1 MAKFVVV
8 DDVELERLN
17 MAGILRKA
25 GHTVIEAKDGI
36 EGVAAV
42 KANKP
47 DAVIMDIVMPNKD
60 GFAATKQLMM
70 DPETKGIPVV
80 IVSSKAQESDKFRA
94 QQLGAKGYLVKPAT
108 AAAVLPV
115 IKQILG

>member
-25 GHTVIEAKDGI
+25 GHTVIEAKNGDEGI
-36 EGVAAV
+36 AAV
-42 KANKP
+42 IQHKP
-47 DAVIMDIVMPNKD
+47 DAVIMDIVMPVRD
-60 GFAATKQLMM
+60 GFSATKELMKN
-70 DPETKGIPVV
+70 PGTKDIPVV

-115 IKQILG
+115 IKQILE